1 MLPARAVHLHLGP
14 DGIRGGG
21 ARARYLAQVLDA
33 QVPVCGGIEG
43 REEKPKRHIVERR
56 RAAIDVARTAEVSP
70 AVIATARVNRRM
82 VWHCVRDV
90 VDRIDEPVSGT
101 IELAESRLVE
111 HERIGV
117 AESHRR
123 ATVRAD
129 ARVLVEEGLWSI
141 GAHGGRGVPESIE
154 RDRTEVEGLVE
165 IIVERDDARV
175 VHVIDSITLEKRR
188 GANLLCEVQ
197 RAGHMQ
203 LREQEHVVIERRR
216 GPQLLHACLGRVPL
230 DRRDLLT
237 QRVVQGRR
245 ELVEE
250 HEHVVQVNAVVC
262 DHRVG
267 ARRAHDDA
275 AKSPLIRL
283 ADGVILGEE
292 GIVRKPRVTRR
303 GCAA

>member
-56 RAAIDVARTAEVSP
+56 RAAIDVARAAEVSP
-70 AVIATARVNRRM
+70 AVIATARVNRRI
-82 VWHCVRDV
+82 VGHRVRER

-117 AESHRR
+117 AEDHRR

-129 ARVLVEEGLWSI
+129 ARVLVEESLLGI
-141 GAHGGRGVPESIE
+141 GAHGCRGVPEGIE
-154 RDRTEVEGLVE
+154 RDRTEVEGPVE
-165 IIVERDDARV
+165 IIVEHDDARV
-175 VHVIDSITLEKRR
+175 VHVIDSITLQKCR
-188 GANLLCEVQ
+188 GTNLLCEAQ

-203 LREQEHVVIERRR
+203 PREQEHVVIERRR
-216 GPQLLHACLGRVPL
+216 RPQLFHACLRRIPL
-230 DRRDLLT
+230 DRSDHLT
-237 QRVVQGRR
+237 
-245 ELVEE
+245 
-250 HEHVVQVNAVVC
+250 
-262 DHRVG
+262 
-267 ARRAHDDA
+267 
-275 AKSPLIRL
+275 
-283 ADGVILGEE
+283 
-292 GIVRKPRVTRR
+292 
-303 GCAA
+303 